1 MALLEIRHLSKI
13 FGGLTALNQLDLDV
27 REGEILGII
36 GPNGAGK
43 TTLFNLITGFF
54 PPTLGTVR
62 FKGEDITG
70 LKADQVARKGIGR
83 TFQASVL
90 FMFATVFENTFSAF
104 HMHYK
109 QPGWKAFLRTPSARK
124 EDEAM
129 EERVNGI
136 LEFMGLAHLK
146 DELAINLPHGYQ
158 RLLGVALALSIN
170 PSLLLLDEPATG
182 MNPVE
187 KGTMVGLIKKMRD
200 NGSTIVII
208 EHDMKAMISLCDR
221 FAVLNFGQKIAEGDP
236 REVIDRKE
244 VAEAYLGRGV

>member
-27 REGEILGII
+27 QEGEILGII

-109 QPGWKAFLRTPSARK
+109 QPGWKAFLRMPSARV
-124 EDEAM
+124 EERAM

-187 KGTMVGLIKKMRD
+187 KETMVGLIKKMRD

-208 EHDMKAMISLCDR
+208 EHDMKAMMSLCDR

-236 REVIDRKE
+236 RQVIDQKE